1 MPNEDY
7 DKAAWDYAIKSE
19 HSLIS
24 ADLMDKEMQRTLF
37 EIRCLPETWNCRLPR
52 RFEPERC

>member
-1 MPNEDY
+1 MLMPNEDY

-24 ADLMDKEMQRTLF
+24 ADLMAEGMQLTLF
-37 EIRCLPETWNCRLPR
+37 EIRCLPESWICPIEEKL
-52 RFEPERC
+52 